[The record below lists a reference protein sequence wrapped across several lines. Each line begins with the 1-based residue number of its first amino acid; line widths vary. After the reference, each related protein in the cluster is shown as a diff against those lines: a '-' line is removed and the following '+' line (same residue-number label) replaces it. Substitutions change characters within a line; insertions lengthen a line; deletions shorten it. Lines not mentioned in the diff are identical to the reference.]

1 MQAHDCAY
9 RYISAMP
16 AKQLMLMQAHDCAY
30 RYISAMPARHLTL
43 MQAHDCAYRYI
54 SAMPA
59 RQLMLMYSFHFL
71 GVLSAW
77 KALRSVATVTGYA
90 VPG

>member
-16 AKQLMLMQAHDCAY
+16 AKQLM
-30 RYISAMPARHLTL
+30 L